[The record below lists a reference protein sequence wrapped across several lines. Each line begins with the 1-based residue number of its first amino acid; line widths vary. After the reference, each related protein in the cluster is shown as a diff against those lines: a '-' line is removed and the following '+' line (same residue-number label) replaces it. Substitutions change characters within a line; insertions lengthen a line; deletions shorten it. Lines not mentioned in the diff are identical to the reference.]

1 MELKKYSSY
10 YFLGIGG
17 IGMSALARYFHQ
29 IGFKVS
35 GYDKTPTTLT
45 DELIKEGITVSFE
58 DKGVDIENEIEGN
71 EKTLI
76 VYTPA
81 IPLEHKEFNY
91 FKNNNYTLVKRAALL
106 GGITKTKKTLAVAG
120 THGKTTTSCLLA
132 HLLQVSPLKCSAFL
146 GGIST
151 NYNTNL
157 LINPASDWVVV
168 EADEFDRSFLHL
180 HPYASIITSTDAD
193 HLDIYKT
200 KQELEKAFEEYAL
213 QINEDGVAIIQN
225 EIHLKSTCKQLHY
238 AITETKATIDYS
250 ASNIHY
256 QNGVF
261 YFDLNT
267 PTANWKKIAFG
278 ISGIHNVEN
287 AVAVIAL
294 GLELGFTEKTIRE
307 ALATFEGV
315 KRRFEYH
322 INSAELVYVD
332 DYAHHPT
339 AINQLVAS
347 LRLRHKGWPI
357 IAIFQPHLFSRTADF
372 MDEFAKSLSQV
383 DELLLLPIYPAREQ
397 PIEGVTSEK
406 LLEMV
411 TLEKK
416 GVYLPNKVLPLL
428 TNRKNCVIVTIGAG
442 NIDQLTQPI
451 KDALQ

>member
-58 DKGVDIENEIEGN
+58 DKGADIENEIEGN

-238 AITETKATIDYS
+238 AINETKASIDYS
-250 ASNIHY
+250 ASNLHY
-256 QNGVF
+256 QNAVF
-261 YFDLNT
+261 YFDLDT
-267 PTANWKKIAFG
+267 PTTNWKKIAFG

-294 GLELGFTEKTIRE
+294 GLELGLTEKTIRE
-307 ALATFEGV
+307 ALATFKGV

-322 INSAELVYVD
+322 INSTELVYVD

-339 AINQLVAS
+339 AINQLVVS

-357 IAIFQPHLFSRTADF
+357 IAIFQPHLFSRTSDF

-383 DELLLLPIYPAREQ
+383 DELYLLPIYPAREL
-397 PIEGVTSEK
+397 PIEGITSEA
-406 LLEMV
+406 LLEKV
-411 TLEKK
+411 EINKK
-416 GVYLPNKVLPLL
+416 WVCQPNEITTQL
-428 TNRKNCVIVTIGAG
+428 TKRKNCVIVTIGAG
-442 NIDQLTQPI
+442 NIDQLVSPL
-451 KDALQ
+451 KEALT